1 MIFVFILI
9 RDIGLRLFFLAMTL
23 SGFGIRGILA
33 PQNDLR
39 TVPSFTL
46 FWGDLR
52 RTDGNSSLIILENL
66 RVKRTDSGL
75 FFVASF

>member
-1 MIFVFILI
+1 MVFMFIFI
-9 RDIGLRLFFLAMTL
+9 RDIGLRLSFLAMNL
-23 SGFGIRGILA
+23 SGFGIRVILA

-39 TVPSFTL
+39 TIPSSTL

-66 RVKRTDSGL
+66 RVKLTDSGL